1 MNLKGPLRWLVVT
14 IAIPVGLVAG
24 YFCGYYLCVGIL
36 YLQGK
41 GNSHDD
47 LYSVLGSGGLGS
59 VIGALLLP
67 IIAWLL
73 TKDRKV

>member
-1 MNLKGPLRWLVVT
+1 MNLKGQLRWFVVI
-14 IAIPVGLVAG
+14 IAIPVGLVVG
-24 YFCGYYLCVGIL
+24 FFCGYYLCCGVL

-47 LYSVLGSGGLGS
+47 VYSVIGSGGLGS

-67 IIAWLL
+67 IITWL
-73 TKDRKV
+73 TTRGRKT